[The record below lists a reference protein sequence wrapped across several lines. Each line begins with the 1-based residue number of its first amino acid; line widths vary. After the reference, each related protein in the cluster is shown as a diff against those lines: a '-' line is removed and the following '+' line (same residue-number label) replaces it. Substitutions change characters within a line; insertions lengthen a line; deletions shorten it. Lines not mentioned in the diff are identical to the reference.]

1 MRELSLARKGGVLK
15 RLGKGAVVSFV
26 EVMVVERCEGRGGG
40 CDTRG
45 GCVCAT
51 IGGS

>member
-1 MRELSLARKGGVLK
+1 M
-15 RLGKGAVVSFV
+15 SFV
-26 EVMVVERCEGRGGG
+26 GVMVVERSEGRVMVVERYEGKGGG

>member
-1 MRELSLARKGGVLK
+1 ME
-15 RLGKGAVVSFV
+15 VV
-26 EVMVVERCEGRGGG
+26 VVKRCEGRGGG